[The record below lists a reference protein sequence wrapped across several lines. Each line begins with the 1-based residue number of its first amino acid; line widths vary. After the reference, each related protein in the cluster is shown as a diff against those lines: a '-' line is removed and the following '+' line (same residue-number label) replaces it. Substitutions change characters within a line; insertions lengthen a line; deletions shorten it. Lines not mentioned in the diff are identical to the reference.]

1 MLTASEK
8 LIEPASTCL
17 NARDVKGVTQ
27 DAEGRI
33 VNRKGLLFR
42 WLRARLNPKIE
53 SHRDV
58 LRITIGTTIMILSA
72 IAVGELIVS
81 RVSGSNFWADLSRGM
96 IFGTLISGPAVLFNA
111 VVLRENVI
119 LSGKFRRAYRLA
131 SRNAEHVLSKNQELE
146 EAQQRLAELAHSDF
160 LTGLAN
166 RRRFEQAFADAFGAV
181 GLGGPPFSLILLDL
195 DNFKQINDGYGHD
208 AGDAVLRH
216 VAQRLRRAIADRPG
230 LGARLGGDE
239 FAILLWDTYDAHD
252 VVGFATRLRDDLA
265 VSEMFVATDKALLT
279 LKRNPDCGI
288 TIVGR
293 AKDGDD
299 LSIAV

>member
-1 MLTASEK
+1 M
-8 LIEPASTCL
+8 
-17 NARDVKGVTQ
+17 NW
-27 DAEGRI
+27 
-33 VNRKGLLFR
+33 KGLLFR

-53 SHRDV
+53 SNRDV

-72 IAVGELIVS
+72 IAVGEMIVS
-81 RVSGSNFWADLSRGM
+81 RLSGSNLWADLLRGM
-96 IFGTLISGPAVLFNA
+96 IFGTLITGPAVLFNA

-131 SRNAEHVLSKNQELE
+131 SRNAEQVLTKNQELE
-146 EAQQRLAELAHSDF
+146 AAQQRLAELAHSDF

-208 AGDAVLRH
+208 AGDAVLRL
-216 VAQRLRRAIADRPG
+216 VAQRLRRSIADRPG

-239 FAILLWDTYDAHD
+239 FAILLWDTYDARD
-252 VVGFATRLRDDLA
+252 VANFAARLRDDLA
-265 VSEMFVATDKALLT
+265 VSHSYYGKMLNAPSSISVCLTPDAYGSASEMFVAADQALLT
-279 LKRNPDCGI
+279 LKRRRECGI
-288 TIVGR
+288 TILGKG
-293 AKDGDD
+293 KDDD
-299 LSIAV
+299 SLSIAV